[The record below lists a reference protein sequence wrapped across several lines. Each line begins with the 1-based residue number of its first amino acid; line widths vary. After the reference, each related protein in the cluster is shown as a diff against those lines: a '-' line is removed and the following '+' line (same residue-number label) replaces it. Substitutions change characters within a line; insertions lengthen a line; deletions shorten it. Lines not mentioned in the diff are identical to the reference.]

1 MRADRAWVRLSSG
14 QRLDLLDLRSDA
26 WSDEDLATGLART
39 YRWGGHST
47 WSLPLSVAQ
56 HSLSVLAIR
65 QMLEGRELSPAE
77 ALRELLHDSDEGMLG
92 FDCLTPLKP
101 HLGEAYQRL
110 TARLQRAI
118 AERYHLQD
126 WDQDDCLMH
135 KRADRLAAISEAR
148 HVAGWSLDEIMEE
161 FGSINVLTVDPL
173 QGMGPLPD
181 PWQPWPP
188 DLAARM
194 FLDRLRVLSTA
205 AARERTLNELATAFA
220 KTSPAIRRRC
230 TTSVHGDPAR
240 DHLVRAEAPDGEAW
254 EGVIVAGEVE
264 PDGAWALD
272 TKFLIFTTDERPE
285 GQLITVFGW
294 ECDVQSI

>member
-14 QRLDLLDLRSDA
+14 QRLNLLDLRPDA

-39 YRWGGHST
+39 YRWGGHSI

-65 QMLEGRELSPAE
+65 QMFEGRELSPAE

-92 FDCLTPLKP
+92 FDCITPLKP

-110 TARLQRAI
+110 TGRLQRAI
-118 AERYHLQD
+118 AERYHLPA
-126 WDQDDCLMH
+126 WDQDDYLMH

-161 FGSINVLTVDPL
+161 FGSINLLTVDPL
-173 QGMGPLPD
+173 QGTGPLPD

-194 FLDRLRVLSTA
+194 FVERLRILSTA
-205 AARERTLNELATAFA
+205 ATRERTLNELATAFA
-220 KTSPAIRRRC
+220 KASPAIRRRC
-230 TTSVHGDPAR
+230 TTSVHGDAAR

-264 PDGAWALD
+264 QDGAWALD